1 MSTDETDR
9 QEGTDPDWE
18 TVGRSLLALEL
29 RVRAGDISQTLN
41 RIAQAADD
49 GDDVDPGDL
58 SEARQHLDMTIQL
71 LEESLGP
78 TGGACIHTEYD
89 TDFEPCSCGESN

>member
-1 MSTDETDR
+1 M
-9 QEGTDPDWE
+9 
-18 TVGRSLLALEL
+18 
-29 RVRAGDISQTLN
+29 RVRAGDINQTLN
-41 RIAQAADD
+41 RIAQAADG
-49 GDDVDPGDL
+49 GDDVAADDL

-89 TDFEPCSCGESN
+89 TDFEPCTCGDSN